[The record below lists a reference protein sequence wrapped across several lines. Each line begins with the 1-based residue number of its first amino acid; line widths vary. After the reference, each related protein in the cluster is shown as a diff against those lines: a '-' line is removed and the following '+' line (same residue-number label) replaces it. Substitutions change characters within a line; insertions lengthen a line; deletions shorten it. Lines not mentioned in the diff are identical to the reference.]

1 MAVTNVST
9 AYFFQHTKFGLAR
22 VQAQLDE
29 AQRQMSTGTKV
40 ADLAQ
45 AGADA
50 APIIGARDMMS
61 RVNARIDALKSV
73 EPRLEAQ
80 DLALGRA
87 ASVAASLKLDALK
100 AVTTDVG
107 AGLADR
113 LQEAFSVA
121 VTEMNAQW
129 NGRFMFGGERID
141 QAPVVVADL
150 TALAAVANGQAA
162 FDVAQRTQVLGLG
175 DGFSVSV
182 AERGVDIG
190 ATLFD
195 GMRDLKVL
203 LDAYGGA
210 LGKPLT
216 PAQKAALEAIV
227 NKLAQADSELTQAQS
242 RNGSL
247 QNRVAR
253 ELEISDSRAVLLEK
267 TIGEAVDADLGQ
279 VSITLSQ
286 LRTQYQASA
295 STFANLRDLNLMNY
309 LR

>member
-1 MAVTNVST
+1 VTNVST

-22 VQAQLDE
+22 EQAQLDE

-279 VSITLSQ
+279 VSIMLSQ

>member
-279 VSITLSQ
+279 VSIMLSQ